1 VAATVRRAVPKS
13 SEEAQWQDDVTYEQ
27 AKEISE
33 MDEPQDRPATSLLHS
48 DAHARHGAVVPSIVQ
63 ATTFAAASSEEFLD
77 LATRSF
83 ADEFYIRYGNPNHTQ
98 VSLVV
103 SALEDAERAIVT
115 ASGMGAVST
124 LALALLKAGD
134 HVVVQR
140 SVYPGTTTLTTDLLA
155 RFGVSADL
163 VGQSSPEE
171 LESLIRPSTRL
182 VFVESPSNPL
192 LGITD
197 LRRFADLVHHS
208 GALLVADNTVATP
221 LNQRPLALG
230 ADLVW
235 HSATKYLAGHS
246 DVAAGIVAGSEEL
259 VERVWRTHL
268 TLGSVLGPFDAW
280 LLLRGLRTLDVR
292 MIRHNENG
300 DAVARFL
307 DGHPDVDSVFYPGL
321 ASHPQ
326 HALAASQMTG
336 FGGLVSFVPR
346 GGAERAERLLDA
358 LRLTVRA
365 ASLGS
370 VHSLATRPAAMWSG
384 RPSGPGIDI
393 VDDALIRLSV
403 GIEAKEDLIRDLEQ
417 ALAVTSKDY

>member
-1 VAATVRRAVPKS
+1 MS
-13 SEEAQWQDDVTYEQ
+13 NESHDL
-27 AKEISE
+27 
-33 MDEPQDRPATSLLHS
+33 PATSLLHG
-48 DAHARHGAVVPSIVQ
+48 DARERKGAVVPPIVQ
-63 ATTFAAASSEEFLD
+63 AATFAADSNEEFLD
-77 LATRSF
+77 LATRNF
-83 ADEFYIRYGNPNHTQ
+83 VDEFYVRYGNPNHSQ
-98 VSLVV
+98 VATIV
-103 SALEDAERAIVT
+103 ATLEGAERAIVT

-163 VGQSSPEE
+163 VAQGSPEE
-171 LESLIRPSTRL
+171 LESLMHPSTRL

-197 LRRFADLVHHS
+197 LRRFADVAHRS

-221 LNQRPLALG
+221 LNQRPLDFG

-235 HSATKYLAGHS
+235 HSATKFLAGHS
-246 DVAAGIVAGSEEL
+246 DVAAGVIAGSEEL

-292 MIRHNENG
+292 MARHNENG
-300 DAVARFL
+300 DAVACFL
-307 DGHPDVDSVFYPGL
+307 NDHPDVDSVCYPGL
-321 ASHPQ
+321 ASHPG
-326 HALAASQMTG
+326 HDVAASQMTG
-336 FGGLVSFVPR
+336 FGGLVSFVVR
-346 GGAERAERLLDA
+346 GGSARADRLLDA
-358 LRLTVRA
+358 LRLTTRA

-370 VHSLATRPAAMWSG
+370 VHSLASRPAAMWSG
-384 RPSGPGIDI
+384 RRPGADEDVI
-393 VDDALIRLSV
+393 DDALIRFSV
-403 GIEAKEDLIRDLEQ
+403 GIEAKEDLIADFVQ
-417 ALAVTSKDY
+417 ALALTSKDS